1 MDLLQI
7 TGSSSTLLQELLAG
21 LPQAVVLTDLEGR
34 ILFANRMAERLT
46 GYEADRLKDQD
57 LSIFFTREDLGYL
70 YPNLFYLARRRQPF
84 EGEVM
89 LQRKNGAKF
98 FAFLYFTPC
107 SDPSDGRTVIS
118 VSFQDIDRQ
127 KSLEKVIRETHFED
141 LVKVANGIAHEL
153 RNPLV
158 GIGGFVNRLYK
169 VCAAGEETERYYNYI
184 INNIKKIDN
193 LVKKVDLLVS
203 LPKPDLTQEQIS
215 GLIEAAAATYRERIA
230 AKQIEFINKV
240 GEEKF
245 LVDKNLFV
253 KAFSILIENAL
264 DALSPGGRIVID
276 SETQENQ
283 CRVEV
288 ADTGAGISSENL
300 PHIFN
305 PFFST
310 KADGSG
316 IDLAVVK
323 RIMEG
328 HGGRLGVESAVGQ
341 GTRFCLFFPLE
352 RRRQIR
358 ISLFSE

>member
-7 TGSSSTLLQELLAG
+7 TGGSPTLLHELLSG

-34 ILFANRMAERLT
+34 ILFANRMAASLT
-46 GYEADRLKDQD
+46 GYDANGLKDRE

-70 YPNLFYLARRRQPF
+70 YPNLFYLARRHQPF

-89 LQRKNGAKF
+89 LQRKNETRF
-98 FAFLYFTPC
+98 FAFLYLTPC
-107 SDPSDGRTVIS
+107 SDSADGRTVVS
-118 VSFQDIDRQ
+118 VSFRDIDRQ
-127 KSLEKVIRETHFED
+127 KNLEKVLRETHFED
-141 LVKVANGIAHEL
+141 LVQVANGIAHEL

-169 VCAAGEETERYYNYI
+169 VCPAGKENERYYSYI
-184 INNIKKIDN
+184 INNIKRIDN

-203 LPKPDLTQEQIS
+203 LPKPDLTQEKIS
-215 GLIEAAAATYRERIA
+215 GLIEEAVDTYREQIA

-240 GEEKF
+240 REEIF
-245 LVDKNLFV
+245 LVDKNLFI

-264 DALSPGGRIVID
+264 DALSPGGKIVID

-283 CRVEV
+283 CRIEV
-288 ADTGAGISSENL
+288 TDTGTGISAENL

-310 KADGSG
+310 KPDGSG

-328 HGGRLGVESAVGQ
+328 HGGQLGVQSEVGQ
-341 GTRFCLFFPLE
+341 GTKFCLLFPME
-352 RRRQIR
+352 RRRLIR
-358 ISLFSE
+358 ISLFGE

>member
-7 TGSSSTLLQELLAG
+7 TGSSPTLLHELLSA

-34 ILFANRMAERLT
+34 ILFANRMAATLT
-46 GYEADRLKDQD
+46 GYDADGLKDRE

-70 YPNLFYLARRRQPF
+70 YPNLFYLARRHLPF

-89 LQRKNGAKF
+89 LKRKNETRF

-107 SDPSDGRTVIS
+107 SDSADGRTVVS

-127 KSLEKVIRETHFED
+127 KNLEKVLRETHFED
-141 LVKVANGIAHEL
+141 LVQVANGIAHEL

-158 GIGGFVNRLYK
+158 GIGGFVNRIYK
-169 VCAAGEETERYYNYI
+169 VCPAGEEIERYYSYI
-184 INNIKKIDN
+184 INNIKRIDN

-203 LPKPDLTQEQIS
+203 LPKPDLTQEKIS
-215 GLIEAAAATYRERIA
+215 GLIEEAVDTYRERIA
-230 AKQIEFINKV
+230 SKQIEFINKV
-240 GEEKF
+240 REEIF
-245 LVDKNLFV
+245 LVDKNLFI

-264 DALSPGGRIVID
+264 DALSPGGKIVID
-276 SETQENQ
+276 SETRENQ
-283 CRVEV
+283 CRIEV
-288 ADTGAGISSENL
+288 TDTGTGISAENL

-310 KADGSG
+310 KPDGSG

-328 HGGRLGVESAVGQ
+328 HGGRLGVQSEVGQ
-341 GTRFCLFFPLE
+341 GTKFCLFFPLE
-352 RRRQIR
+352 RRRLIR
-358 ISLFSE
+358 ISLFGE